1 MKWEKKADDMYK
13 FIYVEILK
21 FSVRRIVNS

>member
-1 MKWEKKADDMYK
+1 MKWEKKADGIYK
-13 FIYVEILK
+13 SIYVEILK